1 MEPYVAW
8 KVRRHRKEN
17 IMDRGAQL
25 VAGAVLGGAALLAF
39 LVLVLCLGSSALAQ
53 ETESMSLQLTPS
65 RDSGVSGTAT
75 LTDTGA
81 GVRVELTMRGL
92 PEAGIE
98 HINHFHTGGSCTAD
112 RAGNVAPAT
121 IPLKTIEAKEDGTGL
136 GTTTLKDVTL
146 DQLFDPGKERY
157 IALHSEVEKGQGVP
171 PVISCADVVEAAG
184 SGTVSTNLPASGG
197 PQPAILLAA
206 TALMLLSLAAG
217 MVRLVRR
224 DF

>member
-1 MEPYVAW
+1 VAW
-8 KVRRHRKEN
+8 KVREHRKEN
-17 IMDRGAQL
+17 IVNQAIRLAT
-25 VAGAVLGGAALLAF
+25 GAVLGGVALLA
-39 LVLVLCLGSSALAQ
+39 LLALALGSGGGALAQ
-53 ETESMSLQLTPS
+53 ETDSLSLQLTPS

-75 LTDTGA
+75 LTDVGE
-81 GVRVELTMRGL
+81 GVKVELNMRGL

-98 HINHFHTGGSCTAD
+98 HINHFHAGGSCTAD

-121 IPLKTIEAKEDGTGL
+121 IPLKTIVAKEDGTGS

-184 SGTVSTNLPASGG
+184 SGAVSTTLPESGG
-197 PQPAILLAA
+197 PRPAMLLA
-206 TALMLLSLAAG
+206 TAVLLSLGAAAG
-217 MVRLVRR
+217 VVRLVRR
-224 DF
+224 GS